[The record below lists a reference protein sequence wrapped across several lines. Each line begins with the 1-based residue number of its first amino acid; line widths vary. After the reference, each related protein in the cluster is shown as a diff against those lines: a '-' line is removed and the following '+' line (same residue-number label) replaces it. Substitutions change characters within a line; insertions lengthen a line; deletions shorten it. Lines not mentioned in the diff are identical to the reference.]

1 MVLTHSNRGDKWSP
15 FRAFLRQ
22 CLYKGCVL
30 VLPPVVTH
38 FADPDALSSIIPN
51 TKAAIHTTAMTK
63 TPVPTSNTVFP
74 IFVKGRVKMV

>member
-1 MVLTHSNRGDKWSP
+1 MVSFFGFSP
-15 FRAFLRQ
+15 SVFVEE
-22 CLYKGCVL
+22 CVL

-74 IFVKGRVKMV
+74 IFVKRRVKIV